1 MPRLQTSFVRSG
13 LIKLPS
19 SPVLGSF
26 SSFFHSLPRRITCS
40 HFPTTHHFRSINLAP
55 ALGTDSLSQSK
66 SLRTLLRSPLRGS
79 EPTRPFFFSPSF
91 SQNQVHLVR
100 LDSNLP
106 IRAPISQAELLP
118 SPGSHDETG
127 DPRSRGRGSD
137 FAFEGGEDLSLRVE
151 QVVDSFRFFL
161 GLG

>member
-1 MPRLQTSFVRSG
+1 LSRLQTSFVRSG

-55 ALGTDSLSQSK
+55 ALGTDSLSQSMF
-66 SLRTLLRSPLRGS
+66 L
-79 EPTRPFFFSPSF
+79 
-91 SQNQVHLVR
+91 
-100 LDSNLP
+100 
-106 IRAPISQAELLP
+106 RAPISQAELLP

-151 QVVDSFRFFL
+151 QVVASFQFFL
-161 GLG
+161 GLGSISYDTSSLSRSHASSSTERESTRQVDALD